1 MLRLTYVYSSGAISD
16 YSACIVQTGKNFI
29 HDHTPLDNP
38 NPKGISS
45 YFNLLAQR
53 AKIEG
58 FMV

>member
-1 MLRLTYVYSSGAISD
+1 MYSSGAISE
-16 YSACIVQTGKNFI
+16 YSACIVQTGKDFI
-29 HDHTPLDNP
+29 RDHTPLDNP